1 MRKSFSLD
9 NGGMDRFF
17 LSCLENGEVSG
28 EKRNDEGGVFMELK
42 ESQRFPESPVYA
54 ALDLGSTKVVAIVGN
69 ALEDNLFEIV
79 SVGVAPTGNFIRNG
93 TIVDVQQ
100 AVAAINRALDQ
111 VVRVVGKPVKKVVVG
126 FAGGEVVGTDQ
137 RVIVALRDRE
147 VQLPDIE
154 KVMQEARSMVNR
166 PVSEI
171 LHVIPK
177 SYTIDDLSGIPNPIG
192 MVGNRLEASVH
203 VIKGSEMVIA
213 NLKRTVERAGLSVM
227 DGDLI
232 LHPLASARVVLSED
246 DKELGVVLVDIGGG
260 TTNVAVYVN
269 GAIVGV
275 KVIPLGGINMTRDL
289 AIVRRVSQ
297 EEAERI
303 KIQTLSRLPSPDPES
318 EEPAEE
324 LDAPSREVVEI
335 VEARLVEILER
346 VVSCLKEMKVDIQ
359 YLQRGV
365 VLTGG
370 VANMPQMVEIARKVL
385 SPLHVTLGSVESRI
399 QGVVDRASLPEY
411 SSAVGLLFCARDH
424 WGELFSEVEPVQESV
439 LPSLEKKSSG
449 SIWGWLKEII

>member
-1 MRKSFSLD
+1 MVL
-9 NGGMDRFF
+9 
-17 LSCLENGEVSG
+17 SG
-28 EKRNDEGGVFMELK
+28 EIGGEKCNDDEGGILMELK
-42 ESQRFPESPVYA
+42 ESQHFPETSLYA

-100 AVAAINRALDQ
+100 AVSAINRALDQ
-111 VVRVVGKPVKKVVVG
+111 VVRVVGRPVKKVVVG

-213 NLKRTVERAGLSVM
+213 NLKRTVERAGLSVS

-275 KVIPLGGINMTRDL
+275 RVIPLGGINMTRDL

-303 KIQTLSRLPSPDPES
+303 KIQTLSRLS
-318 EEPAEE
+318 PAEPGPDGTE
-324 LDAPSREVVEI
+324 GAVEALDAPSREVVEI

-346 VVSCLKEMKVDIQ
+346 VVACLKEMKVDIQ

-370 VANMPQMVEIARKVL
+370 VSNMPQMVEIARKVL
-385 SPLHVTLGSVESRI
+385 SPLHITLGSVESRV

-411 SSAVGLLFCARDH
+411 SSAVGLLFCAKDH
-424 WGELFSEVEPVQESV
+424 WGEMIPELDSPKQEVILSP
-439 LPSLEKKSSG
+439 PEKKPSG
-449 SIWGWLKEII
+449 SIWSWIKEII

>member
-1 MRKSFSLD
+1 MVL
-9 NGGMDRFF
+9 
-17 LSCLENGEVSG
+17 SG
-28 EKRNDEGGVFMELK
+28 EIGGEKCNDDEGGILMELK
-42 ESQRFPESPVYA
+42 ESQHFPETSLYA

-100 AVAAINRALDQ
+100 AVSAINRALDQ
-111 VVRVVGKPVKKVVVG
+111 VVRVVGRPVKKVVVG

-213 NLKRTVERAGLSVM
+213 NLKRTVERAGLSVS

-275 KVIPLGGINMTRDL
+275 RVIPLGGINMTRDL

-303 KIQTLSRLPSPDPES
+303 KIQTLSRLS
-318 EEPAEE
+318 PAEPGPDGTE
-324 LDAPSREVVEI
+324 GAVEALDAPSREVVEI

-346 VVSCLKEMKVDIQ
+346 VVACLKEMKVDIQ

-370 VANMPQMVEIARKVL
+370 VSNMPQMVEIARKVL
-385 SPLHVTLGSVESRI
+385 SPLHITLGSVESRV

-411 SSAVGLLFCARDH
+411 SSAVGLLFCAKDH
-424 WGELFSEVEPVQESV
+424 WGEMVPELDSPKQEVLLSP
-439 LPSLEKKSSG
+439 PEKKPAG
-449 SIWGWLKEII
+449 SIWSWIKEII

>member
-1 MRKSFSLD
+1 MVL
-9 NGGMDRFF
+9 
-17 LSCLENGEVSG
+17 SG
-28 EKRNDEGGVFMELK
+28 EIGGEKCNDDEGGILMELK
-42 ESQRFPESPVYA
+42 ESQHFPETSLYA

-100 AVAAINRALDQ
+100 AVSAINRALDQ
-111 VVRVVGKPVKKVVVG
+111 VVRVVGRPVKKVVVG

-213 NLKRTVERAGLSVM
+213 NLKRTVERAGLSVS

-275 KVIPLGGINMTRDL
+275 RVIPLGGINMTRDL

-303 KIQTLSRLPSPDPES
+303 KIQTLSRLS
-318 EEPAEE
+318 PAEPGPDGTE
-324 LDAPSREVVEI
+324 GAVEALDAPSREVVEI

-346 VVSCLKEMKVDIQ
+346 VVACLKEMKVDIQ

-370 VANMPQMVEIARKVL
+370 VSNMPQMVEIARKVL
-385 SPLHVTLGSVESRI
+385 SPLHITLGSVESRV

-411 SSAVGLLFCARDH
+411 SSAVGLLFCAKDH
-424 WGELFSEVEPVQESV
+424 WGEMIPELDSPKQEVLLSP
-439 LPSLEKKSSG
+439 PEKKPSG
-449 SIWGWLKEII
+449 SIWSWIKEII

>member
-1 MRKSFSLD
+1 
-9 NGGMDRFF
+9 
-17 LSCLENGEVSG
+17 
-28 EKRNDEGGVFMELK
+28 MELK
-42 ESQRFPESPVYA
+42 ESQHFPETSLYA

-100 AVAAINRALDQ
+100 AVSAINRALDQ
-111 VVRVVGKPVKKVVVG
+111 VVRVVGRPVKKVVVG

-213 NLKRTVERAGLSVM
+213 NLKRTVERAGLSVS

-275 KVIPLGGINMTRDL
+275 RVIPLGGINMTRDL

-303 KIQTLSRLPSPDPES
+303 KIQTLSRLS
-318 EEPAEE
+318 PAEPGPDGTE
-324 LDAPSREVVEI
+324 GAVEALDAPSREVVEI

-346 VVSCLKEMKVDIQ
+346 VVACLKEMKVDIQ

-370 VANMPQMVEIARKVL
+370 VSNMPQMVEIARKVL
-385 SPLHVTLGSVESRI
+385 SPLHITLGSVESRV

-411 SSAVGLLFCARDH
+411 SSAVGLLFCAKDH
-424 WGELFSEVEPVQESV
+424 WGEMVPELDSPKQEVILSP
-439 LPSLEKKSSG
+439 PEKKPSG
-449 SIWGWLKEII
+449 SIWSWIKEII

>member
-1 MRKSFSLD
+1 MVL
-9 NGGMDRFF
+9 
-17 LSCLENGEVSG
+17 SG
-28 EKRNDEGGVFMELK
+28 EIGGEKCNDDEGGILMELK
-42 ESQRFPESPVYA
+42 ESQHFPETSLYA

-100 AVAAINRALDQ
+100 AVSAINRALDQ
-111 VVRVVGKPVKKVVVG
+111 VVRVVGRPVKKVVVG

-213 NLKRTVERAGLSVM
+213 NLKRTVERAGLSVS

-275 KVIPLGGINMTRDL
+275 RVIPLGGINMTRDL

-303 KIQTLSRLPSPDPES
+303 KIQTLSRLS
-318 EEPAEE
+318 PAEPGPDGTE
-324 LDAPSREVVEI
+324 GAVEALDAPSREVVEI

-346 VVSCLKEMKVDIQ
+346 VVACLKEMKVDIQ

-370 VANMPQMVEIARKVL
+370 VSNMPQMVEIARKVL
-385 SPLHVTLGSVESRI
+385 SPLHITLGSVESRV

-411 SSAVGLLFCARDH
+411 SSAVGLLFCAKDH
-424 WGELFSEVEPVQESV
+424 WGEMIPELDSPKQEVLLSP
-439 LPSLEKKSSG
+439 PEKKPAG
-449 SIWGWLKEII
+449 SIWSWIKEII

>member
-1 MRKSFSLD
+1 MVL
-9 NGGMDRFF
+9 
-17 LSCLENGEVSG
+17 SG
-28 EKRNDEGGVFMELK
+28 EIGGEKCNDDEGGIVMELK
-42 ESQRFPESPVYA
+42 ESQHGPETSLYA

-100 AVAAINRALDQ
+100 AVSAINRALDQ
-111 VVRVVGKPVKKVVVG
+111 VVRVVGRPVKKVVVG

-213 NLKRTVERAGLSVM
+213 NLKRTVERAGLSVS

-275 KVIPLGGINMTRDL
+275 RVIPLGGINMTRDL

-303 KIQTLSRLPSPDPES
+303 KIQTLSRLSPGEPDPNGNDEVL
-318 EEPAEE
+318 EVVEA

-346 VVSCLKEMKVDIQ
+346 VVACLKEMKVDIQ

-370 VANMPQMVEIARKVL
+370 VSNMPQMVEIARKVL
-385 SPLHVTLGSVESRI
+385 TPLHVTLGSVESRI

-424 WGELFSEVEPVQESV
+424 WGEMVPEMDSPKQEVV
-439 LPSLEKKSSG
+439 LSPPEKKSSG
-449 SIWGWLKEII
+449 SIWSWIKEII

>member
-1 MRKSFSLD
+1 
-9 NGGMDRFF
+9 
-17 LSCLENGEVSG
+17 
-28 EKRNDEGGVFMELK
+28 MELK
-42 ESQRFPESPVYA
+42 ESQHFPETSLYA

-100 AVAAINRALDQ
+100 AVSAINRALDQ
-111 VVRVVGKPVKKVVVG
+111 VVRVVGRPVKKVVVG

-213 NLKRTVERAGLSVM
+213 NLKRTVERAGLSVS

-275 KVIPLGGINMTRDL
+275 RVIPLGGINMTRDL

-303 KIQTLSRLPSPDPES
+303 KIQTLSRLS
-318 EEPAEE
+318 PAEPGPDGTE
-324 LDAPSREVVEI
+324 GAVEALDAPSREVVEI

-346 VVSCLKEMKVDIQ
+346 VVACLKEMKVDIQ

-370 VANMPQMVEIARKVL
+370 VSNMPQMVEIARKVL
-385 SPLHVTLGSVESRI
+385 SPLHITLGSVESRV

-411 SSAVGLLFCARDH
+411 SSAVGLLFCAKDH
-424 WGELFSEVEPVQESV
+424 WGEMVPELDSPKQEVLLSP
-439 LPSLEKKSSG
+439 PEKKPAG
-449 SIWGWLKEII
+449 SIWSWIKEII

>member
-1 MRKSFSLD
+1 
-9 NGGMDRFF
+9 
-17 LSCLENGEVSG
+17 
-28 EKRNDEGGVFMELK
+28 MELK
-42 ESQRFPESPVYA
+42 EEQRFPESSLYA

-100 AVAAINRALDQ
+100 TVSAINRAMDQ
-111 VVRVVGKPVKKVVVG
+111 VVRVVGRPLKKVVVG

-137 RVIVALRDRE
+137 RVVVALRDRE
-147 VQLPDIE
+147 VQPSDIE

-166 PVSEI
+166 PVSEL

-177 SYTIDDLSGIPNPIG
+177 SYTIDDLSGIPNPVG
-192 MVGNRLEASVH
+192 MVGTRLEASVH

-213 NLKRTVERAGLSVM
+213 NLKRTVERAGLSVN

-232 LHPLASARVVLSED
+232 LHPLASARVLLSED

-275 KVIPLGGINMTRDL
+275 RVIPLGGVNMTRDL

-303 KIQTLSRLPSPDPES
+303 KIQALSRVSSPEGTPGES
-318 EEPAEE
+318 EE
-324 LDAPSREVVEI
+324 LDPQSKEVIEI
-335 VEARLVEILER
+335 VEARLAEILER
-346 VVSCLKEMKVDIQ
+346 VAACLREMKVDPQ
-359 YLQRGV
+359 YLQRGL

-370 VANMPQMVEIARKVL
+370 VANMPQVVSVAQKVL
-385 SPLHVTLGSVESRI
+385 SPLHVTIGSTDSRI
-399 QGVVDRASLPEY
+399 QGVVDRGRLPEF

-424 WGELFSEVEPVQESV
+424 WGEVVPEVASPVYEPSV
-439 LPSLEKKSSG
+439 APVEKKSSG
-449 SIWGWLKEII
+449 SLWGWLKEII

>member
-1 MRKSFSLD
+1 MVL
-9 NGGMDRFF
+9 
-17 LSCLENGEVSG
+17 SG
-28 EKRNDEGGVFMELK
+28 EIGGEKCNDDEGGIVMELK
-42 ESQRFPESPVYA
+42 ESQHFPETSLYA

-100 AVAAINRALDQ
+100 AVSAINRALDQ
-111 VVRVVGKPVKKVVVG
+111 VVRVVGRPVKKVVVG

-213 NLKRTVERAGLSVM
+213 NLKRTVERAGLSVS

-275 KVIPLGGINMTRDL
+275 RVIPLGGINMTRDL

-303 KIQTLSRLPSPDPES
+303 KIQTLSRLS
-318 EEPAEE
+318 PAEPGPDGTE
-324 LDAPSREVVEI
+324 GVVEALDPPSREVVEI

-346 VVSCLKEMKVDIQ
+346 VVACLKEMKVDIQ

-370 VANMPQMVEIARKVL
+370 VSNMPQMVEIARKVL
-385 SPLHVTLGSVESRI
+385 SPLHITLGSVESRV

-411 SSAVGLLFCARDH
+411 SSAVGLLFCAKDH
-424 WGELFSEVEPVQESV
+424 WGEMLPELDSPKQEVTLSP
-439 LPSLEKKSSG
+439 PEKKPSG
-449 SIWGWLKEII
+449 SIWSWIKEII

>member
-1 MRKSFSLD
+1 
-9 NGGMDRFF
+9 
-17 LSCLENGEVSG
+17 
-28 EKRNDEGGVFMELK
+28 MELK
-42 ESQRFPESPVYA
+42 ESQHFPETSLYA

-100 AVAAINRALDQ
+100 AVSAINRALDQ
-111 VVRVVGKPVKKVVVG
+111 VVRVVGRPVKKVVVG

-213 NLKRTVERAGLSVM
+213 NLKRTVERAGLSVS

-275 KVIPLGGINMTRDL
+275 RVIPLGGINMTRDL

-303 KIQTLSRLPSPDPES
+303 KIQTLSRLS
-318 EEPAEE
+318 PAEPGPDGTE
-324 LDAPSREVVEI
+324 GAVEALDAPSREVVEI

-346 VVSCLKEMKVDIQ
+346 VVACLKEMKVDIQ

-370 VANMPQMVEIARKVL
+370 VSNMPQMVEIARKVL
-385 SPLHVTLGSVESRI
+385 SPLHITLGSVESRV

-411 SSAVGLLFCARDH
+411 SSAVGLLFCAKDH
-424 WGELFSEVEPVQESV
+424 WGEMIPELDSPKQEVILSP
-439 LPSLEKKSSG
+439 PEKKPSG
-449 SIWGWLKEII
+449 SIWSWIKEII

>member
-1 MRKSFSLD
+1 MVL
-9 NGGMDRFF
+9 
-17 LSCLENGEVSG
+17 SG
-28 EKRNDEGGVFMELK
+28 EIGGEKCNDDEGGILMELK
-42 ESQRFPESPVYA
+42 ESQHFPETSLYA

-100 AVAAINRALDQ
+100 AVSAINRALDQ
-111 VVRVVGKPVKKVVVG
+111 VVRVVGRPVKKVVVG

-213 NLKRTVERAGLSVM
+213 NLKRTVERAGLSVS

-275 KVIPLGGINMTRDL
+275 RVIPLGGINMTRDL

-303 KIQTLSRLPSPDPES
+303 KIQTLSRLS
-318 EEPAEE
+318 PAEPGPDGTE
-324 LDAPSREVVEI
+324 GAVEALDAPSREVVEI
-335 VEARLVEILER
+335 VEARFVEILER
-346 VVSCLKEMKVDIQ
+346 VVACLKEMKVDIQ

-370 VANMPQMVEIARKVL
+370 VSNMPQMVEIARKVL
-385 SPLHVTLGSVESRI
+385 SPLHITLGSVESRV

-411 SSAVGLLFCARDH
+411 SSAVGLLFCAKDH
-424 WGELFSEVEPVQESV
+424 WGEMVPELDSPKQEVILSP
-439 LPSLEKKSSG
+439 PEKKPSG
-449 SIWGWLKEII
+449 SIWSWIKEII